1 MSNTSA
7 LLADKKRV
15 HAELVR
21 LAQAGELTHYGVL
34 GASIGKPARWPLW
47 KTVLDEI
54 SREQTQK
61 GQPDITFLVLNAST
75 GWPGQI
81 GFIPTGG
88 RPTQAQKDHAQRE
101 LGRVFQQYCPGK
113 PTPQLPQRK
122 RQ

>member
-1 MSNTSA
+1 MNYAGDKSRIRSELMKLA
-7 LLADKKRV
+7 L
-15 HAELVR
+15 
-21 LAQAGELTHYGVL
+21 AGELTYYGVL

-88 RPTQAQKDHAQRE
+88 RPTQAQKDHAQKE
-101 LGRVFQQYCPGK
+101 LDRVFQQYCPGK

-122 RQ
+122 RR